1 MLAEEMFLLA
11 ISPFSRG
18 VFYWRV
24 DMKSRSITRII
35 CEVAIF
41 AAIGFVLDEIQGA
54 FSVSFTAGGS
64 IGIAMV
70 AVLIVAYRRGLL
82 PAIATGL
89 IMGALDLAT
98 KAYILHP
105 LQVFL
110 DYIFPY
116 MFVGLAGLFKPLFD
130 KSNNHKYL
138 WLAVGT
144 IVGGTLKFFSHYF
157 AGLFYWNVPE
167 QFAWNLSYMSPA
179 LYSFVYNLAYV
190 GPCVVLSVLVL
201 LVIYKRAPQVLDVQ
215 EEKNKEEVKKPITT
229 EKFANFMLVGTLFT
243 VGTILFVVFFVRYIL
258 THTYDEYTWI
268 YGYEIDSY
276 FDGDCMVKWISG
288 LALIGIGVNHLVMTI
303 KNKIKYEVLC
313 LVSGVSIL
321 AVCGYVAS
329 RIIKM
334 YFDVYIEGKSPERI
348 NNAYWI
354 WFVALL
360 IVGLNVLVLAIYL
373 YKKKQK
379 DLAIISAN

>member
-1 MLAEEMFLLA
+1 M
-11 ISPFSRG
+11 RT
-18 VFYWRV
+18 
-24 DMKSRSITRII
+24 RSVTRII

-54 FSVSFTAGGS
+54 LSVSFTGGGS

-70 AVLIVAYRRGLL
+70 AVLIVAYRRGFL
-82 PAIATGL
+82 PALATGL
-89 IMGALDLAT
+89 IMGALDIAT

-116 MFVGLAGLFKPLFD
+116 ALVSVAGLFKPLFD

-138 WLAVGT
+138 WLIIGT
-144 IVGGTLKFFSHYF
+144 VIGGILKFFSHYF
-157 AGLFYWNVPE
+157 AGLFYWNVPDK
-167 QFAWNLSYMSPA
+167 FAWNLSYMSPA

-201 LVIYKRAPQVLDVQ
+201 VILFKRAPQVLEVH
-215 EEKNKEEVKKPITT
+215 EERIKEEAKKPITT
-229 EKFANFMLVGTLFT
+229 EKFVNFMLVGTLFT
-243 VGTILFVVFFVRYIL
+243 IGTILFVVFFVRYVL

-276 FDGDCMVKWISG
+276 FDGDCMVKWLSG

-303 KNKIKYEVLC
+303 KNKIRYEVLC
-313 LVSGVSIL
+313 LVSSISTL
-321 AVCGYVAS
+321 AVAGYAAS

-334 YFDVYIEGKSPERI
+334 YFDVYIEGKDPSRI

-360 IVGLNVLVLAIYL
+360 IVGLNILSLAIYL
-373 YKKKQK
+373 YKRKQK
-379 DLAIISAN
+379 QEAIILAN

>member
-1 MLAEEMFLLA
+1 
-11 ISPFSRG
+11 
-18 VFYWRV
+18 
-24 DMKSRSITRII
+24 
-35 CEVAIF
+35 
-41 AAIGFVLDEIQGA
+41 
-54 FSVSFTAGGS
+54 
-64 IGIAMV
+64 
-70 AVLIVAYRRGLL
+70 
-82 PAIATGL
+82 
-89 IMGALDLAT
+89 
-98 KAYILHP
+98 
-105 LQVFL
+105 
-110 DYIFPY
+110 
-116 MFVGLAGLFKPLFD
+116 
-130 KSNNHKYL
+130 
-138 WLAVGT
+138 
-144 IVGGTLKFFSHYF
+144 
-157 AGLFYWNVPE
+157 
-167 QFAWNLSYMSPA
+167 MSPA

-201 LVIYKRAPQVLDVQ
+201 LVIHKRAPQVLEVH

-360 IVGLNVLVLAIYL
+360 IVGINVLTLAIYIH
-373 YKKKQK
+373 KKKQK
-379 DLAIISAN
+379 ESAIISAN